1 MGTMAAFD
9 ASTGRLLGLI
19 FGTGR
24 GCASSL
30 PTREV
35 VVTEW
40 LFLLSSWA
48 AAVVPPRVRE
58 RVPAVRAEQ
67 STVRTVVEIA
77 AAVERRRMEPPVV
90 SSRIP

>member
-9 ASTGRLLGLI
+9 VSTGRLLGLI

-30 PTREV
+30 PVREV

-67 STVRTVVEIA
+67 AAVRTVVEIA

>member
-9 ASTGRLLGLI
+9 VSTGRLLDLI

-24 GCASSL
+24 GWASSL

-58 RVPAVRAEQ
+58 VVPAVRAEQ
-67 STVRTVVEIA
+67 AAERTVVEIA